1 MMPDSAVE
9 AGAKIKS
16 ADRVLDLFEVLAVEP
31 VGLSFSE
38 LVKRLNL
45 PKSSLH
51 GLLSVLVSRQYLA
64 LDEDSRRYNIGVQL
78 FDHGQAFLKQHP
90 EAREARAAMANVV
103 ATVNESVQLGVLRG
117 AEGVNLATVEC
128 SHPLRLQLAVGRH
141 FAAYATSLGK
151 VLLAHLP
158 DDEVRD
164 RVGTGDL
171 ERFTEHTFGHVDR
184 LLEELA
190 CIRQRGFG
198 LDTEEG
204 IPGVFCVAVPIAN
217 SAGHVE
223 TGMSVT
229 IPTSRLNADLLS
241 RALASLA
248 AASLQI
254 SARIGASATPPQLRM
269 LTDTAQAA
277 AALNASQAVKWLKR

>member
-1 MMPDSAVE
+1 MPDIGAE

-31 VGLSFSE
+31 VGLSFPE

-64 LDEDSRRYNIGVQL
+64 FDEESRRYNIGVQL

-90 EAREARAAMANVV
+90 EAREARVAMANVV
-103 ATVNESVQLGVLRG
+103 AAVNESVQLGVLRG

-158 DDEVRD
+158 DEEVRA
-164 RVGTGDL
+164 RIGSGEL
-171 ERFTEHTFGHVDR
+171 ERFTEHTFGHVDL

-190 CIRQRGFG
+190 RIRQRGFS

-217 SAGHVE
+217 SAGQVE

-248 AASLQI
+248 TASLQI
-254 SARIGASATPPQLRM
+254 SARIGASVMLPQIQM
-269 LTDTAQAA
+269 LTDPAQAA
-277 AALNASQAVKWLKR
+277 AALNASHAVEWLKR